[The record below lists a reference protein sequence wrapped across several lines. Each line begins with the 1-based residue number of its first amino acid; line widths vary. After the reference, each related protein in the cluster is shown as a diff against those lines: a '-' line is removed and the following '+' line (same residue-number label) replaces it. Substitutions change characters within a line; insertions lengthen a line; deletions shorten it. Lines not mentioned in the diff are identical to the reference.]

1 MKAFVRTNKDTSEV
15 KLEDVNLPM
24 LQPDEALIKVGAF
37 GVGIHDRYYIPQD
50 IRFPYI
56 IGSEGAGTIT
66 DLGIKTNNFKK
77 GDRVIF
83 TTIFQPQGGCW
94 AEYTTTKEAALI
106 PLPDNLTFAQGAALP
121 IAGKTALEC
130 MRALNLNKGDRLFIA
145 GASGAIGTLVIQLA
159 AKEGLHVSS
168 SASEKNQDYMQ
179 SLGAEKTVDYNDPDW
194 KNKIIKW
201 SDGGVTAALAIQPGT
216 GKDSIKTVK
225 PGGKLI
231 TVSGD
236 NDQIQKERGI
246 VPEQMEHS
254 YKTQQ
259 KVIGLIDAISKGEI
273 QIVIEK
279 EYDFEQAIQALEKT
293 ETRHARG
300 KLIVKGLYQ

>member
-1 MKAFVRTNKDTSEV
+1 MKAFVRIDKDTPEI
-15 KLEDVNLPM
+15 KLKDVTLPEM
-24 LQPDEALIKVGAF
+24 HPDEALIKVGAF

-50 IRFPYI
+50 VDFPYI

-66 DLGIKTNNFKK
+66 KLGIKANNFKK

-106 PLPDNLTFAQGAALP
+106 PLPDNLTFAQGATIP
-121 IAGKTALEC
+121 VAGKTALEC
-130 MRALNLNKGDRLFIA
+130 MRALNLKKDDTLFIA

-159 AKEGLHVSS
+159 VKEGIRVSA

-179 SLGAEKTVDYNDPDW
+179 TLGAEKTVDYNNPNW
-194 KNKIIKW
+194 KDEIKEW
-201 SDGGVTAALAIQPGT
+201 SKGGVTASLAIQPGT
-216 GKDSIKTVK
+216 GQDSIKTVK
-225 PGGKLI
+225 PRGKLI

-236 NDQIQKERGI
+236 NEQIKKERGI
-246 VPEQMEHS
+246 IPEQMEHS

-259 KVIGLIDAISKGEI
+259 KVIELIDAISKGEI
-273 QIVIEK
+273 KVVIEK
-279 EYDFEQAIQALEKT
+279 EYPFEEALDALKKT

-300 KLIVKGLYQ
+300 KLIVKGLN